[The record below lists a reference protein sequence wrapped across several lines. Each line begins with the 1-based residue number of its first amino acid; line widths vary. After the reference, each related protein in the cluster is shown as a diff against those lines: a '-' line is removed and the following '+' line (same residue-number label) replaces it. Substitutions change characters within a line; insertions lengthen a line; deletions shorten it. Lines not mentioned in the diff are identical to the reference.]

1 MHPARGRGRPRTDD
15 PTAPREEEILRRGL
29 TAFAELGYDSASVR
43 ELAGRLGVSHNFLN
57 SRYGSKAGFWRA
69 VVDHALPEVE
79 LPAPEPTA
87 VDDVD
92 RIRTTVASFYRHA
105 AHHPELSRMVTDE
118 FAHDSER
125 LDYLYERYVAP
136 TLAKVTP
143 SVDRLVAAGR
153 MAPIPMHLLYF
164 AVIGPVAGLTQ
175 TPLARHLGRP
185 EPAGDKDL
193 DDIADALTAVVLNGL
208 LPAASQP

>member
-1 MHPARGRGRPRTDD
+1 
-15 PTAPREEEILRRGL
+15 
-29 TAFAELGYDSASVR
+29 
-43 ELAGRLGVSHNFLN
+43 
-57 SRYGSKAGFWRA
+57 
-69 VVDHALPEVE
+69 
-79 LPAPEPTA
+79 
-87 VDDVD
+87 
-92 RIRTTVASFYRHA
+92 
-105 AHHPELSRMVTDE
+105 MVTDE